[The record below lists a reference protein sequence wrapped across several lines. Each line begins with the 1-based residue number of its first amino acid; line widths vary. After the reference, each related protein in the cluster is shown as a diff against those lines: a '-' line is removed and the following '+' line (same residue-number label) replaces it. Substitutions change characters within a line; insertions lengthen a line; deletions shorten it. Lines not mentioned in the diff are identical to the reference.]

1 MSDGRS
7 PARKVLSAL
16 IILATIAGLYNVMAD
31 LPEVEVQAKELACGG
46 ADCAKTQANRW
57 PWARGFTFQSK
68 QGSVEVTCMRS
79 LLLVGA
85 YSCTKK

>member
-7 PARKVLSAL
+7 PARRVLSAL
-16 IILATIAGLYNVMAD
+16 IVVATIAGLYNVMGD
-31 LPEVEVQAKELACGG
+31 LPEVELQAKGVACGA
-46 ADCAKTQANRW
+46 ADCSKTHAERW

-68 QGSVEVTCMRS
+68 QGSVDVTCMRS

>member
-7 PARKVLSAL
+7 PARRVLSAL
-16 IILATIAGLYNVMAD
+16 IVLASIAGLYNVMVD
-31 LPEVEVQAKELACGG
+31 LPEVEVEAKQVACGA
-46 ADCAKTQANRW
+46 ADCPKTHADRW

-68 QGSVEVTCMRS
+68 HGSVDITCKRS